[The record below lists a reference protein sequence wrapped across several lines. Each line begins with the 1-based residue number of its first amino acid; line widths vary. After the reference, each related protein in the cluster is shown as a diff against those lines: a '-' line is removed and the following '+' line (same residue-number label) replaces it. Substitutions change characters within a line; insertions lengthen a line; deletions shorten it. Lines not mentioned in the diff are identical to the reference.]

1 MKTQFGL
8 LCWGQV
14 VHAYYQTN
22 YTFSSK
28 AKRCVIVYPIN
39 CSARHLDTAPILT
52 QKFCRSASCSVSLT
66 LFLSSFLST
75 LPLFPDSALQ
85 THPWRTRDQVA
96 AICVSFP
103 AHSLPLG
110 CQKQAWGLT
119 SHIGNTTWKDVWKGS
134 SKNLH
139 GQGSVQERNSRPH

>member
-1 MKTQFGL
+1 M
-8 LCWGQV
+8 
-14 VHAYYQTN
+14 HAYYQTN

-75 LPLFPDSALQ
+75 LPLFPD
-85 THPWRTRDQVA
+85 
-96 AICVSFP
+96 C
-103 AHSLPLG
+103 
-110 CQKQAWGLT
+110 T
-119 SHIGNTTWKDVWKGS
+119 SDTSMKNKRSGS
-134 SKNLH
+134 SNLCFLSCTLYSSWLPETGMGLDFTYRKH
-139 GQGSVQERNSRPH
+139 NMKRCVKGQLQKSAWTRLCPRKKLEATLKQNS